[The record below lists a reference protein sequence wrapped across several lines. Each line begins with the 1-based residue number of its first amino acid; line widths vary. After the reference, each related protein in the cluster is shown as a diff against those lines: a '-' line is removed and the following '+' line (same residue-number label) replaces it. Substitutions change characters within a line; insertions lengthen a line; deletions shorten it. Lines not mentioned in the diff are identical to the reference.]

1 MKDNDKLKDNE
12 NPVGFIIFKWLD
24 HKHSSKIII
33 GTLIVICLVSVLS
46 DFIYHRYGHF
56 AVEEFPGFYAG
67 YGFVMFSLI
76 ILGASILRFF
86 LKRSEDYYGYKA
98 VDSEVTG
105 SKEHGDDR

>member
-1 MKDNDKLKDNE
+1 MKENDKLKDNK

-24 HKHSSKIII
+24 HKHSSKIIV
-33 GTLIVICLVSVLS
+33 GTLIVICFVSVLS
-46 DFIYHRYGHF
+46 DFMYHRYGHF
-56 AVEEFPGFYAG
+56 ALEAVPGFFAG

-98 VDSEVTG
+98 VDSEC
-105 SKEHGDDR
+105 HGDDR